1 MITTKTPAE
10 IEIMR
15 EGGKITAAILNTLK
29 EKIRPGISTKEIDI
43 WAEELIAKYGAK
55 SSFKGYHG
63 FPAVICTSV
72 NEEIVHGPPL
82 RKKILKEGAIL
93 TLDFGVIYKE
103 FHTDS
108 AITFGIGKIPEK
120 IRELIEVTRESL
132 RLGIEKARVG
142 NTLGDI
148 GFIIQT
154 YVESSGYNV
163 VRELAGHGIGR
174 KLHEDPFV
182 LNYGKAGTGLE
193 LKEGMVIAIEPM
205 VTEGDWHTELAKDT
219 FTYLAKDRKLSAHFE
234 HTVAVTATGPEV
246 LTKIYN

>member
-1 MITTKTPAE
+1 MISIKTREE

-29 EKIRPGISTKEIDI
+29 EKVRPGISTKEIDV
-43 WAEELIAKYGAK
+43 WAAGLIKEHGAK
-55 SSFKGYHG
+55 SSFKGYRG

-72 NEEIVHGPPL
+72 NEEIVHAPPSK
-82 RKKILKEGAIL
+82 KKILKEADIL

-108 AITFGIGKIPEK
+108 AITFGIGKISEK
-120 IRELIEVTRESL
+120 TRELIEVTREVL
-132 RLGIEKARVG
+132 RLGVEKAWPG

-148 GFIIQT
+148 GSVIQE
-154 YVESSGYNV
+154 YVESRGYGV

-205 VTEGDWHTELAKDT
+205 VTEEDWHTELAKDK

-234 HTVAVTATGPEV
+234 HTVAITVQGPTI
-246 LTKIYN
+246 LTSL